1 MPRPSA
7 AAQPPLFDP
16 SNPAEV
22 DAQVDSQVDSAH
34 EAAGPGQA
42 RHILTIKLSH
52 VLGLLWLA
60 VAGVVLLS
68 LLQDL
73 LIFGLPEAGLSE
85 RIYRLDLDTEA
96 SLPTWLASALMACCS
111 GLLFLV
117 AVQVKR
123 EQPRKAIPWFLLAVI
138 FCALS
143 LDEIAMIHEWLSG
156 YLSARI
162 DNSGLFYFAWTL
174 PALVICLAGLIC
186 FVPFILSFK
195 GIDRILLAG
204 SAVVFLSGA
213 IGMEMLGGS
222 VAEVGGVETLQYRVF
237 TTIEETLEYSGV
249 LLFLYFILRQLR
261 RSFNRTTICFE

>member
-1 MPRPSA
+1 MPRSSA

-22 DAQVDSQVDSAH
+22 DTAL

-42 RHILTIKLSH
+42 RHILTIKLSY
-52 VLGLLWLA
+52 VLGFLWVA
-60 VAGVVLLS
+60 VAGVVMLS

-73 LIFGLPEAGLSE
+73 LIFGLPDAGLSE

-96 SLPTWLASALMACCS
+96 SLPTWLASALMACAS
-111 GLLFLV
+111 ALLFLV

-123 EQPRKAIPWFLLAVI
+123 EQPRKAIPWFFLAVV

-143 LDEIAMIHEWLSG
+143 VDEIAMIHEWLSG
-156 YLSARI
+156 FLSARI
-162 DNSGLFYFAWTL
+162 DNSGLFYFAWTI

-186 FVPFILSFK
+186 FIPFILSFK

-222 VAEVGGVETLQYRVF
+222 VAEVGGVETLQYRIF